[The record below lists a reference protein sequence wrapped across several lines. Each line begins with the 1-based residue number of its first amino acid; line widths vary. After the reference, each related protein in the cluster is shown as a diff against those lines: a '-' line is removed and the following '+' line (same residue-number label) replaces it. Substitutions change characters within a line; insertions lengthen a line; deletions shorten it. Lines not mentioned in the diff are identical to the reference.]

1 MKSFKF
7 ISAVALSGMLLTA
20 GCQKDLLD
28 QVNPNAPS
36 TATFFKTP
44 NDAQLAVN
52 ACYGVFHFEGSYGR
66 WLHFDYDLRSD
77 EGYSNSPWT
86 DLANSTRFV
95 FIDYNFPTVSSVW
108 TEAYRGVYRCNQVIN
123 NVPNIDFGTNTALK
137 DRLLGE
143 AHFVRAL
150 YYWNLVTLWGNVP
163 LITESVV
170 ASSRE
175 KQGSVQEGWD
185 FILADLKAAE
195 ASLPVSYSGPDAGRA
210 TKGAAQTL
218 MGKVYMQQRKW
229 AEAQAQFQKVISSGT
244 YGLAANY
251 SDNFNVAG
259 ENNKESIFEIGFSG
273 QFQGG
278 GQDIAG
284 SSQAFQRPQFFGARG
299 VGWSDGQ
306 PRKWLYSEFRDST
319 TTFAPGSKTKHMFDP
334 RRDSTV
340 FNSTMKVYGKTYAQR
355 DFKDPTEIFWHK
367 YQNYDGVVDHETY
380 FSPID
385 FRVMRYADVLLMQAE
400 ALNEQGNPSAA
411 IPLINQVRA
420 RVSLAPLTASFTQ
433 AAMKDQILHER
444 ITELAGENT
453 RWTDLQ
459 RSGLLD
465 TQAGVSSVTARDP
478 DFANFQVGKSL
489 YLPIPQSEI
498 TLDPNLKQN
507 PGW

>member
-1 MKSFKF
+1 MKSFKL
-7 ISAVALSGMLLTA
+7 ISTAVLSGMLLVM

-52 ACYGVFHFEGSYGR
+52 SCYGAFHFEGSYGR

-86 DLANSTRFV
+86 DLANSTRFI
-95 FIDYNFPTVSSVW
+95 FIDYNFPTIGSVW
-108 TEAYRGVYRCNQVIN
+108 TETYRGVYRCNQVLS

-137 DRLLGE
+137 TRLLGE
-143 AHFVRAL
+143 AHFVRAM

-163 LITESVV
+163 LVKDPVEASTRV
-170 ASSRE
+170 A
-175 KQGSVQEGWD
+175 QGTVQQGWD
-185 FILADLKAAE
+185 FILADLKEAE
-195 ASLPVSYSGPDAGRA
+195 ASLPVSYTGDDIGRA

-244 YGLAANY
+244 YALAAKY
-251 SDNFNVAG
+251 EDNFNVAG
-259 ENNKESIFEIGFSG
+259 ENNKESIFEIGFSRKY
-273 QFQGG
+273 QGD
-278 GQDIAG
+278 GQDVAG
-284 SSQAFQRPQFFGARG
+284 SSQGFQRPQFFGARG

-306 PRKWLYSEFRDST
+306 PRKWLFSEFTD
-319 TTFAPGSKTKHMFDP
+319 KTVDGKTDP
-334 RRDSTV
+334 RRDVTV
-340 FNSTMKVYGKTYAQR
+340 FNSTMTVYGKTYAQR
-355 DFKDPTEIFWHK
+355 DYKDPTEIFWRK
-367 YQNYDGVVDHETY
+367 YQDETGREREDY

-400 ALNEQGNPSAA
+400 ALNEQGQMAA
-411 IPLINQVRA
+411 AVPLINQVRA
-420 RVSLAPLTASFTQ
+420 RVNVVPLAATGFTQ
-433 AAMKDQILHER
+433 ATMKTQILHER
-444 ITELAGENT
+444 VTELAGENT

-465 TQAGVSSVTARDP
+465 TPAGVSTITPRDQ
-478 DFANFQVGKSL
+478 DFVNFVVGKSI
-489 YLPIPQSEI
+489 YLPIPQSDI

>member
-7 ISAVALSGMLLTA
+7 LSAVALSGMLLTA

-36 TATFFKTP
+36 SSTFFKTP
-44 NDAQLAVN
+44 NDAVQAVT
-52 ACYGVFHFEGSYGR
+52 ACYDVFHFEGSYGR

-77 EGYSNSPWT
+77 EGFSQSPWT
-86 DLANSTRFV
+86 DLANSTRFIFV
-95 FIDYNFPTVSSVW
+95 DYNFPTIGSVW
-108 TEAYRGVYRCNQVIN
+108 TEAYRGVYRCNQVLN

-163 LITESVV
+163 LITEPVN
-170 ASSRE
+170 ALSRE

-195 ASLPVSYSGPDAGRA
+195 AALPASYSGNDVGRA

-229 AEAQAQFQKVISSGT
+229 AEAQAQFQKVIDSKT
-244 YGLAANY
+244 YALAPTY
-251 SDNFNVAG
+251 EENFLESG
-259 ENNKESIFEIGFSG
+259 ENNKESIFEIGFEG
-273 QFQGG
+273 TTTGG
-278 GQDIAG
+278 GQDSPG
-284 SSQAFQRPQFFGARG
+284 SSLGNQRSQFFGARG
-299 VGWSDGQ
+299 IGWSDGQ
-306 PRKWLYSEFRDST
+306 PRSWLYGAFTD
-319 TTFAPGSKTKHMFDP
+319 KTVDGKPDP
-334 RRDSTV
+334 RRDVTV
-340 FNSTMKVYGKTYAQR
+340 LSNNMLVYGKTYADR
-355 DFKDPTEIFWHK
+355 GFKDPNELFWRK
-367 YQNYDGVVDHETY
+367 YQNDRTRNFENY

-400 ALNEQGNPSAA
+400 ALNEQGQTALA

-420 RVSLAPLTASFTQ
+420 RVNVTPLTGSFDK
-433 AAMKDQILHER
+433 AAMKEQILHER
-444 ITELAGENT
+444 NVELAGENT

-465 TQAGVSSVTARDP
+465 TQAGVASITARDP
-478 DFANFQVGKSL
+478 DFANFVVGKSI
-489 YLPIPQSEI
+489 YLPLPQADI